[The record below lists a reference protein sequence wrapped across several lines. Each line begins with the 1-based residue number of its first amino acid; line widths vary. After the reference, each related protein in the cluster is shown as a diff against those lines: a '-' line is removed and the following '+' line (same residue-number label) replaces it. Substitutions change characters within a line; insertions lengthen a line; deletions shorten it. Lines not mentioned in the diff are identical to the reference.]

1 MSNDNKTLAGA
12 QPGGRV
18 RLGDQAERARFEDWG
33 LAEGLPLARGRLGGY
48 AFEVTAKAWIAWQHL
63 AAQPSP
69 GGQGDDSDLLDEL
82 RDVVDYFQDVDP
94 NPIHLATVHAAIEVL
109 AARQPVG
116 EPVAWYYSFSDTGEA
131 GPVTFGGNPGAEAI
145 AWAERHGHTLHYL
158 YAAPAAQTVG
168 PWPVIDR
175 VAKNWDGCSIGP
187 AIRAEAEKVIG
198 QPAQAVDLSYSLD
211 ADPVGIRARVADVIT
226 GTLMVAAQGHT
237 PPPAGHWAEPF
248 WQAARHDAAR
258 SLNVTLKLR
267 ELVAAS
273 KYMRDRVVETRG
285 VKCMDDLDYAID
297 EAEKAL
303 TDSQAVGNG

>member
-1 MSNDNKTLAGA
+1 MSNDNKTLADA

-18 RLGDQAERARFEDWG
+18 RLGDRALSTSEGARRYVANVFATQLRRHDFGDYILTE
-33 LAEGLPLARGRLGGY
+33 LAADFACTLA
-48 AFEVTAKAWIAWQHL
+48 QHL
-63 AAQPSP
+63 SAQPSP
-69 GGQGDDSDLLDEL
+69 GGQDA
-82 RDVVDYFQDVDP
+82 
-94 NPIHLATVHAAIEVL
+94 LATLSASWRACADKHDENAREADSIGDMTATVQYLETKSEVLRKVAAELEAAL

-116 EPVAWYYSFSDTGEA
+116 EPVADWSRRGVEPTDWRNELLTL
-131 GPVTFGGNPGAEAI
+131 AEHHGQIPAFARSAMRVI
-145 AWAERHGHTLHYL
+145 ARSMP
-158 YAAPAAQTVG
+158 AP
-168 PWPVIDR
+168 
-175 VAKNWDGCSIGP
+175 
-187 AIRAEAEKVIG
+187 
-198 QPAQAVDLSYSLD
+198 PAQAVELPYSLD